1 VLGDSFT
8 FGSLLSWEDSY
19 VGRLQQAADREL
31 GSNKIEVLNAAVIG
45 WGIADYVA
53 YYEDYG
59 NELGAR
65 TVLVFLNTDDVGRSV
80 HNGIYAISEESGS
93 IQRQPPSRLPGARL
107 KSFMNAL
114 PFYEFAI
121 ERSHLLQLMR
131 FVATM
136 GIRPGAAPAELSSQW
151 ENAIVIPRSIP
162 DAASVDSSTRM
173 AKALFRHLFE
183 LARDRDHKVIVLTTG
198 WHKFGQPNPAEPT
211 AAFMRIADQFFEENG
226 IYFFDLSDEVYRQSH
241 GTLAKIIIE
250 GDFHPNES
258 GARLISDVAWAALSK
273 CFH

>member
-1 VLGDSFT
+1 
-8 FGSLLSWEDSY
+8 
-19 VGRLQQAADREL
+19 
-31 GSNKIEVLNAAVIG
+31 
-45 WGIADYVA
+45 
-53 YYEDYG
+53 
-59 NELGAR
+59 
-65 TVLVFLNTDDVGRSV
+65 
-80 HNGIYAISEESGS
+80 
-93 IQRQPPSRLPGARL
+93 
-107 KSFMNAL
+107 M
-114 PFYEFAI
+114 
-121 ERSHLLQLMR
+121 
-131 FVATM
+131 
-136 GIRPGAAPAELSSQW
+136 
-151 ENAIVIPRSIP
+151 IPRSIP

>member
-1 VLGDSFT
+1 ML
-8 FGSLLSWEDSY
+8 
-19 VGRLQQAADREL
+19 A
-31 GSNKIEVLNAAVIG
+31 EVFIM
-45 WGIADYVA
+45 
-53 YYEDYG
+53 E
-59 NELGAR
+59 
-65 TVLVFLNTDDVGRSV
+65 
-80 HNGIYAISEESGS
+80 
-93 IQRQPPSRLPGARL
+93 
-107 KSFMNAL
+107 
-114 PFYEFAI
+114 
-121 ERSHLLQLMR
+121 
-131 FVATM
+131 
-136 GIRPGAAPAELSSQW
+136 
-151 ENAIVIPRSIP
+151 
-162 DAASVDSSTRM
+162 
-173 AKALFRHLFE
+173 FRHLFE